1 MTQFPLDCF
10 CGSECMRSEKLKM
23 KPWSSQKSHT
33 YYHICSLCSYIIYI
47 MFGYDSYMTNI
58 LTYDVHIYDSWHSW
72 HHKVQ
77 AAAPLQVQASSITA
91 ITAITCGAAL
101 NWEPMGKGIET
112 WNRNILKL
120 PEAMSFCDVFLIF
133 VICFIS
139 FLFGMKSESGKC
151 GTAQTF
157 APASSGKVH
166 WVARDGCQPCGRRS
180 SGPIESCSNV
190 FQCVPIGSTLVVS
203 SPCFNWL
210 INDNMLDTCR
220 FMMLM

>member
-1 MTQFPLDCF
+1 MT
-10 CGSECMRSEKLKM
+10 
-23 KPWSSQKSHT
+23 
-33 YYHICSLCSYIIYI
+33 HIW
-47 MFGYDSYMTNI
+47 
-58 LTYDVHIYDSWHSW
+58 LTYWHMMFIFMTHDIHDITKSRPQRRSRSR
-72 HHKVQ
+72 Q
-77 AAAPLQVQASSITA
+77 APSPQSPQSPAEQPWTENRWGKAS
-91 ITAITCGAAL
+91 
-101 NWEPMGKGIET
+101 KHET
-112 WNRNILKL
+112 ETYWNCRKPCLF
-120 PEAMSFCDVFLIF
+120 AMSFWSLS
-133 VICFIS
+133 IS